1 MTIEG
6 WEDDEDESEPQSL
19 AALEAANERS
29 NAHIEAYLREYIN
42 DPNAP
47 DHAVMISG
55 AWGIGKSYFVRQ
67 MVRQYAKADDQ
78 ERYVYVSLAGL
89 QSLADMDEALAIAM
103 HPILASRL
111 GKGVAKAIS
120 VALKHYNVDPQVPA
134 SSLANKVGAKLY
146 VFDDLERCEAP
157 LHTTLGYINRFV
169 EHAGCHVVVVA
180 NEDELL
186 KKREYKTIKE
196 KLVGQSFTFQ
206 PVVTGPLTQFV
217 GQASSER
224 ARAAL
229 AAKTSAILTRYAQ
242 SQLNN
247 LRVLR
252 QAV

>member
-103 HPILASRL
+103 QLTVASCSPSNCSRSL
-111 GKGVAKAIS
+111 RYWSQS
-120 VALKHYNVDPQVPA
+120 VSTFNDN
-134 SSLANKVGAKLY
+134 SLACFRATNL
-146 VFDDLERCEAP
+146 
-157 LHTTLGYINRFV
+157 
-169 EHAGCHVVVVA
+169 
-180 NEDELL
+180 
-186 KKREYKTIKE
+186 
-196 KLVGQSFTFQ
+196 S
-206 PVVTGPLTQFV
+206 TG
-217 GQASSER
+217 
-224 ARAAL
+224 
-229 AAKTSAILTRYAQ
+229 TRY
-242 SQLNN
+242 SLKFLNWREPCTQISPERN
-247 LRVLR
+247 
-252 QAV
+252 AFFNSDSTHNS